1 MIEMHNLGRLYVK
14 SAKIIDVAVISLSF
28 ILSWFI
34 KFNSG
39 LFNKPASL
47 DIQTYL
53 LIVALHVPLY
63 LFFLTVSEKEGKR
76 SNFELFSDF
85 MRILRSNIFA
95 LLIIVMIFY
104 TLKLID
110 FSRIF
115 LFIFVILNFLM
126 SILQRLILRR
136 ILFSPNS
143 KIISK
148 EKVLFVGQN
157 EISETLRQIFERN
170 NYQIIGF
177 VVSERDQINDGVIG
191 RIKDME
197 SIVSNNRID
206 EVIIVLPLNQEKEIN
221 YIVDICE
228 KYGIRTYI
236 VPDYFKYI
244 PSKAEIEKLEGIPLI
259 NIRYSPL
266 DEWTNRFIKRSF
278 DIIVSLIG
286 LILCLP
292 LFIIIAILIKLTS
305 EGPVLFTQERVGYNR
320 RIFKM
325 HKFRTMYVQDP
336 DEEKVRWTTKD
347 DPRRTPIG
355 RILRRLSLD
364 ELPQLW
370 DVLVGNMSLV
380 GPRPERPY
388 FVEKFKEEIPK
399 YMIKHRVRPGIT
411 GWAQIHGLRGD
422 TSIEERIKYDIWYIE
437 NWSFWLDIKIIL
449 ATIFGG
455 KFMENAY

>member
-1 MIEMHNLGRLYVK
+1 MHSLKSLYANLNKVF
-14 SAKIIDVAVISLSF
+14 DVIGVFLAFF
-28 ILSWFI
+28 IAWFI
-34 KFNSG
+34 KFESN
-39 LFNKPASL
+39 LFPKVGHL
-47 DIQTYL
+47 DVENYL
-53 LIVALHVPLY
+53 LILAIFLPSYFLLAFISRVYQPATKKSALKVTLN
-63 LFFLTVSEKEGKR
+63 LFR
-76 SNFELFSDF
+76 A
-85 MRILRSNIFA
+85 NIISLA
-95 LLIIVMIFY
+95 VVVIIFY
-104 TLKLID
+104 IIKQVD
-110 FSRIF
+110 YSRIF
-115 LFIFVILNFLM
+115 LALFILMNFALSLINRYILKLLLISNKNRFIQQEN
-126 SILQRLILRR
+126 ILIIGESDLSKNLIHK
-136 ILFSPNS
+136 IQSSPYVEYNMIGIIDDYS
-143 KIISK
+143 KSALAK
-148 EKVLFVGQN
+148 
-157 EISETLRQIFERN
+157 ISELENVIKMHHVDEIIIALRLEE
-170 NYQIIGF
+170 YKKLPSII
-177 VVSERDQINDGVIG
+177 N
-191 RIKDME
+191 
-197 SIVSNNRID
+197 
-206 EVIIVLPLNQEKEIN
+206 
-221 YIVDICE
+221 ICE

-236 VPDYFKYI
+236 IPDYLRYI
-244 PSKAEIEKLEGIPLI
+244 PSKAQIEEFEGIPLI

-278 DIIVSLIG
+278 DIVVSLIG
-286 LILCLP
+286 LILCFP

-305 EGPVLFTQERVGYNR
+305 KGPILFTQERVGYNR
-320 RIFKM
+320 RVFKM

-336 DEEKVRWTTKD
+336 DEEKIRWTTKD

-355 RILRRLSLD
+355 KILRRLSLD

>member
-1 MIEMHNLGRLYVK
+1 MIEMHNLGRLYIK
-14 SAKIIDVAVISLSF
+14 IAKIIDIPAILLSF

-63 LFFLTVSEKEGKR
+63 LFFLTVSEKESMR
-76 SNFELFSDF
+76 SNFKLFSDF
-85 MRILRSNIFA
+85 IRILRSNIFA

-148 EKVLFVGQN
+148 ERVLFVGQN
-157 EISETLRQIFERN
+157 EISERLSNIFGRN

-177 VVSERDQINDGVIG
+177 VVNESDPMNERVVGK
-191 RIKDME
+191 IKDIE
-197 SIVSNNRID
+197 SIVSNNHVD
-206 EVIIVLPLNQEKEIN
+206 EIIIVLPLNQEKEIN
-221 YIVDICE
+221 YIVDVCE
-228 KYGIRTYI
+228 KYGIRTYL
-236 VPDYFKYI
+236 VPDYFKFI
-244 PSKAEIEKLEGIPLI
+244 PSKAEIEKIDEIPLI

-278 DIIVSLIG
+278 DIVVSLIG

-305 EGPVLFTQERVGYNR
+305 EGPILFTQERVGYSR

-336 DEEKVRWTTKD
+336 NEEKIRWTTKD
-347 DPRRTPIG
+347 DPRRTPVG
-355 RILRRLSLD
+355 KILRRLSLD

-437 NWSFWLDIKIIL
+437 NWSFWLDIKIIV

>member
-1 MIEMHNLGRLYVK
+1 MHNLGRLYIK
-14 SAKIIDVAVISLSF
+14 IAKIIDIPAILLSF

-63 LFFLTVSEKEGKR
+63 LFFLTVSGKEGKR

-85 MRILRSNIFA
+85 IRILRSNIFA

-148 EKVLFVGQN
+148 ERVLFVGQN
-157 EISETLRQIFERN
+157 EISERLSNIFERN

-177 VVSERDQINDGVIG
+177 VVNESDPMNERVVGK
-191 RIKDME
+191 IKDIE
-197 SIVSNNRID
+197 SIVSNNHVD
-206 EVIIVLPLNQEKEIN
+206 EIIIVLPLNQEKEIN

-228 KYGIRTYI
+228 KYGIRTYL
-236 VPDYFKYI
+236 VPDYFKFI
-244 PSKAEIEKLEGIPLI
+244 PSKAEIEKIEEIPLI

-266 DEWTNRFIKRSF
+266 DEWPNRFLKRTF
-278 DIIVSLIG
+278 DIVVSLLG

-305 EGPVLFTQERVGYNR
+305 EGPIFFTQERVGYNR

-325 HKFRTMYVQDP
+325 HKFRTMFVQDP
-336 DEEKVRWTTKD
+336 DEEKIRWTTKD

-355 RILRRLSLD
+355 KILRRLSLD

>member
-1 MIEMHNLGRLYVK
+1 MIEMHNLGRLYIK
-14 SAKIIDVAVISLSF
+14 IAKIIDIPAILLSF

-63 LFFLTVSEKEGKR
+63 LFFLTVSEKESMR
-76 SNFELFSDF
+76 SNFKLFSDF
-85 MRILRSNIFA
+85 IRILRSNIFA

-148 EKVLFVGQN
+148 ERVLFVGQN
-157 EISETLRQIFERN
+157 EISERLSNIFGRN

-177 VVSERDQINDGVIG
+177 VVNESDPMNERVVGK
-191 RIKDME
+191 IKDIE
-197 SIVSNNRID
+197 SIVSNNHVD
-206 EVIIVLPLNQEKEIN
+206 EIIIVLPLNQEKEIN
-221 YIVDICE
+221 YIVDVCE
-228 KYGIRTYI
+228 KYGIRTYL
-236 VPDYFKYI
+236 VPDYFKFI
-244 PSKAEIEKLEGIPLI
+244 PSKAEIEKIDEIPLI

-278 DIIVSLIG
+278 DIVVSLIG

-305 EGPVLFTQERVGYNR
+305 EGPILFTQERVGYSR

-336 DEEKVRWTTKD
+336 NEEKIRWTTKD
-347 DPRRTPIG
+347 DPRRTPVG
-355 RILRRLSLD
+355 KILRRLSLD